1 MTKNDRHALV
11 ILGLIVVVSLA
22 TLFSKN
28 LLITM
33 HASSVKQERVNI
45 TENLVNEQE
54 TASTEYQTTDTIETT
69 MQSETTNIDETTQ
82 ASYVPATNSNNVV
95 DPEAN
100 APATDTHIEVAPAEA
115 KVNYTSLPQY
125 NQALL
130 EAINSARASYGLS
143 AVYLDSRLTSDAVI
157 RANEEANDQELNHT
171 RPDGNECFYVDKG
184 YYTAEILY
192 RGNST
197 DATRIVEA
205 WLNSPNHR
213 DIIIDANYPH
223 KACGIAM
230 VAGSDG
236 LYYCC
241 IGFN

>member
-95 DPEAN
+95 EP
-100 APATDTHIEVAPAEA
+100 EA